1 MEQIPSMP
9 STPSTPSTLLTP
21 SIPFWLNEP
30 TILFNKKYIGSVWP
44 GENMSSVEKLN
55 AISRFVIIA
64 SLLGYLITLNL
75 KIILVAVVTLAVI
88 AILYNVQRNQKA
100 KDESASDGGVGKDAK
115 DAKDTKDTKDTQDN
129 KNTKSKQNIK
139 EGFANAMLYNELKDD
154 YTNPQEN
161 NPMMNVL
168 LPEISYDPNRS
179 EAAPAY
185 NPEVEKDLNNK
196 TKDYVVDT
204 TFGDGT
210 KKQQEYI
217 RRKLFSDIGDNYSFD
232 FGMRNFYTN
241 PNTTIPNDQGG
252 FANFCFG
259 DMISAKEGNDNA
271 LGRWFPRIGGV
282 YN

>member
-1 MEQIPSMP
+1 MEQIPSTLSMP
-9 STPSTPSTLLTP
+9 ST
-21 SIPFWLNEP
+21 PFWLNEP

-44 GENMSSVEKLN
+44 SENMSSVEKLN
-55 AISRFVIIA
+55 AISRFVIVA

-75 KIILVAVVTLAVI
+75 KIILIAIVTLAVI
-88 AILYNVQRNQKA
+88 AILFNVQRNQQ
-100 KDESASDGGVGKDAK
+100 AK
-115 DAKDTKDTKDTQDN
+115 DASDSKDSSKAGNTGNTGNSKDTKT
-129 KNTKSKQNIK
+129 NTKKVT
-139 EGFANAMLYNELKDD
+139 EGFANAMLYNELQSE

-168 LPEISYDPNRS
+168 LPEISYDPNRN

-196 TKDYVVDT
+196 TKDYIVNT

-210 KKQQEYI
+210 EKQQEYI
-217 RRKLFSDIGDNYSFD
+217 RRKLFSDIGDNYGYD
-232 FGMRNFYTN
+232 FSMRNFYTN

-259 DMISAKEGNDNA
+259 DMISAKEGNSQA

>member
-1 MEQIPSMP
+1 MEQIPS
-9 STPSTPSTLLTP
+9 TPST
-21 SIPFWLNEP
+21 PFWLNEP
-30 TILFNKKYIGSVWP
+30 TILFNKKYIASVWP
-44 GENMSSVEKLN
+44 SENMSSAEKLN

-75 KIILVAVVTLAVI
+75 KMILVAVVTLAVI
-88 AILYNVQRNQKA
+88 AILFNVQQNQLSQKSSTGDENGNGNGNGTS
-100 KDESASDGGVGKDAK
+100 KDSN
-115 DAKDTKDTKDTQDN
+115 TNTNTN
-129 KNTKSKQNIK
+129 TNTKKVK
-139 EGFANAMLYNELKDD
+139 EGFASAMLYNELKNE
-154 YTNPQEN
+154 YTNPEEN

-185 NPEVEKDLNNK
+185 NPEVEKDLDKK
-196 TKDYVVDT
+196 TKHYVVDT

-217 RRKLFSDIGDNYSFD
+217 RRKLFSDIGDNYEFD
-232 FGMRNFYTN
+232 FSMRNFYTN

-259 DMISAKEGNDNA
+259 DMISAKEGNDYA

>member
-1 MEQIPSMP
+1 MEQIPS
-9 STPSTPSTLLTP
+9 TPST
-21 SIPFWLNEP
+21 PFWLNEP
-30 TILFNKKYIGSVWP
+30 TILFNKKYIMSVWP
-44 GENMSSVEKLN
+44 SENMSSAEKLN
-55 AISRFVIIA
+55 AISRFVIVA

-75 KIILVAVVTLAVI
+75 KMIFVAVVTLAVI
-88 AILYNVQRNQKA
+88 AILYNVQRNQQA
-100 KDESASDGGVGKDAK
+100 KDESKGAENGNGNGNDNEKDIK
-115 DAKDTKDTKDTQDN
+115 TKQKV
-129 KNTKSKQNIK
+129 K
-139 EGFANAMLYNELKDD
+139 EGFESAMLYNELKSE

-196 TKDYVVDT
+196 TKDYVVDK

-217 RRKLFSDIGDNYSFD
+217 RRKLFSDLGDNYNFD
-232 FGMRNFYTN
+232 FSMRNFYTN

-259 DMISAKEGNDNA
+259 DMISAKEGNDYA

>member
-1 MEQIPSMP
+1 MEQVP
-9 STPSTPSTLLTP
+9 STPST
-21 SIPFWLNEP
+21 PFWLNEP
-30 TILFNKKYIGSVWP
+30 TILFNKKYIGNVWP
-44 GENMSSVEKLN
+44 SENMSSVEKLN

-75 KIILVAVVTLAVI
+75 KMILVAVITLAVI
-88 AILYNVQRNQKA
+88 AILFNVQQNQLSQKSSTT
-100 KDESASDGGVGKDAK
+100 DDNGNENGNGNSKDAN
-115 DAKDTKDTKDTQDN
+115 A
-129 KNTKSKQNIK
+129 NTKKVK
-139 EGFANAMLYNELKDD
+139 EGFASAMLYNELKNE
-154 YTNPQEN
+154 YTNPEEN

-168 LPEISYDPNRS
+168 LPEISYNPKRS

-185 NPEVEKDLNNK
+185 NPEVEKELNNK

-204 TFGDGT
+204 TFGDGN

-217 RRKLFSDIGDNYSFD
+217 RRKLFSDLGDNYEFD
-232 FGMRNFYTN
+232 FSMRNFYTN

-259 DMISAKEGNDNA
+259 DMISAKEGNDYA

>member
-1 MEQIPSMP
+1 MEQIPS
-9 STPSTPSTLLTP
+9 TPST
-21 SIPFWLNEP
+21 PFWLNEP

-44 GENMSSVEKLN
+44 SENMSNVEKLN
-55 AISRFVIIA
+55 AISRFVIVA

-75 KIILVAVVTLAVI
+75 KIILIAVVTLAVI
-88 AILYNVQRNQKA
+88 AILFSVQRNQQ
-100 KDESASDGGVGKDAK
+100 
-115 DAKDTKDTKDTQDN
+115 AKDTSTSDGNGNGNGNGKGSGNSNGNGNTKD
-129 KNTKSKQNIK
+129 TKSKQNIK
-139 EGFANAMLYNELKDD
+139 EGFANAMLYNELKND
-154 YTNPQEN
+154 YTNPKEN

-179 EAAPAY
+179 EAAPSY
-185 NPEVEKDLNNK
+185 NSEVEKDLNNK

-217 RRKLFSDIGDNYSFD
+217 RRKLFSDIGDNYGFD
-232 FGMRNFYTN
+232 FSMRNFYTN

-259 DMISAKEGNDNA
+259 DMISAKEGNDQA

>member
-1 MEQIPSMP
+1 MEQIP
-9 STPSTPSTLLTP
+9 STPSTPST
-21 SIPFWLNEP
+21 PFWLNEP
-30 TILFNKKYIGSVWP
+30 TILFNKKYIASIWP
-44 GENMSSVEKLN
+44 SEKMSSAEKLN
-55 AISRFVIIA
+55 AISRFVIAA

-75 KIILVAVVTLAVI
+75 KMILVAVVTLAVI
-88 AILYNVQRNQKA
+88 AILYNVQRNQQA
-100 KDESASDGGVGKDAK
+100 KNTSTDDDDGNGNDNGNKDSVK
-115 DAKDTKDTKDTQDN
+115 NN
-129 KNTKSKQNIK
+129 KNKGKNAKSNEKVK
-139 EGFANAMLYNELKDD
+139 EGFTNAMLYSELKSE
-154 YTNPQEN
+154 YTNPEEN

-217 RRKLFSDIGDNYSFD
+217 RRKLFSDLGDNYNFD
-232 FGMRNFYTN
+232 FSMRNFYTN

-259 DMISAKEGNDNA
+259 DMISAKEGNDQA

>member
-1 MEQIPSMP
+1 MEQIPS
-9 STPSTPSTLLTP
+9 TPST
-21 SIPFWLNEP
+21 PFWLNEP
-30 TILFNKKYIGSVWP
+30 TILFNKKYISSVWP
-44 GENMSSVEKLN
+44 SEKMSSVEKLN
-55 AISRFVIIA
+55 AISRFVIAA

-75 KIILVAVVTLAVI
+75 KMILVAVVTLAVI
-88 AILYNVQRNQKA
+88 AILYNVQRNQQ
-100 KDESASDGGVGKDAK
+100 AK
-115 DAKDTKDTKDTQDN
+115 DASKNDENGESDETDKDKGKRKSKDTKSNEK
-129 KNTKSKQNIK
+129 IK
-139 EGFANAMLYNELKDD
+139 EGFANAMLYNELNNELNNE
-154 YTNPQEN
+154 YTKPEEN

-168 LPEISYDPNRS
+168 LPEISYDPKRS

-185 NPEVEKDLNNK
+185 NSEVEKELNNK

-217 RRKLFSDIGDNYSFD
+217 RRKLFSDLGDNYNFD
-232 FGMRNFYTN
+232 FSMRNFYTN

-259 DMISAKEGNDNA
+259 DMISAKEGNDYA